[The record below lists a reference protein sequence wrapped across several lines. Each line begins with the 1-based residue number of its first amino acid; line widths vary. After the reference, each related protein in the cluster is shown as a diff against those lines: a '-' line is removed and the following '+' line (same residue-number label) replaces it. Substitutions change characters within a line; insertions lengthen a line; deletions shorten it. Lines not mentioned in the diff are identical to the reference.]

1 MRRLLKTGEAAR
13 YLNIS
18 EKTLQRWDRIGKLVP
33 EHRSP
38 GNRRLY
44 TESQLARFRE
54 MILEVPRPHLIVGYC
69 RHDSSFVQ
77 GTVWHQQ
84 TQLQQFV
91 RSKKW
96 RNVQYDADIGFAEN
110 FMRTNFIKLMDMI
123 EDRWVKKL
131 LLTHPDVLCTQSA
144 YEWFK
149 RYAKRHGCEIIIVE
163 SGLGKS

>member
-44 TESQLARFRE
+44 TESQLARFRG
-54 MILEVPRPHLIVGYC
+54 MILEAPRPHLIVGYC
-69 RHDSSFVQ
+69 RYG
-77 GTVWHQQ
+77 GTYGQDNDLHQY

-91 RSKKW
+91 RSKEW
-96 RNVQYDADIGFAEN
+96 RNVQYYEDIGLADN
-110 FMRTNFIKLMDMI
+110 FTRLKFVELMDMI
-123 EDRWVKKL
+123 GERWVKKL

-144 YEWFK
+144 YQWFK
-149 RYAKRHGCEIIIVE
+149 RYAERHGCEIIIVE